1 MAAEYIE
8 GQPRSR
14 PDSASFL
21 RFTSSRLGFGWA
33 AQIFTLS
40 DRDSM
45 QQKRIHEAELFAL
58 LEEKVY

>member
-1 MAAEYIE
+1 M
-8 GQPRSR
+8 
-14 PDSASFL
+14 